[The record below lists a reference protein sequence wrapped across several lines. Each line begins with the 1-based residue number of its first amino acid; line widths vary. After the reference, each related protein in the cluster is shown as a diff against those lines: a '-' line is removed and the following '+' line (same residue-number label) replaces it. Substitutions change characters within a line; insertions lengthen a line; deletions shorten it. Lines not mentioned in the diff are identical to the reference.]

1 MKVVLVYQLF
11 IRRVS
16 HFTIRWHKNYPSKQ
30 LKSGGKSGGRQFLK
44 AGSDNEERETGNG
57 ERGIIT

>member
-16 HFTIRWHKNYPSKQ
+16 HYTIRRHKNCPSKQ
-30 LKSGGKSGGRQFLK
+30 LKRGDGVGSKGRI
-44 AGSDNEERETGNG
+44 GERGTGNG
-57 ERGIIT
+57 ERGTGNH

>member
-11 IRRVS
+11 IRLVS
-16 HFTIRWHKNYPSKQ
+16 HFAIRWHKNYPSKQ
-30 LKSGGKSGGRQFLK
+30 LKSGGRQFLK
-44 AGSDNEERETGNG
+44 AGSGNAEPETGNG